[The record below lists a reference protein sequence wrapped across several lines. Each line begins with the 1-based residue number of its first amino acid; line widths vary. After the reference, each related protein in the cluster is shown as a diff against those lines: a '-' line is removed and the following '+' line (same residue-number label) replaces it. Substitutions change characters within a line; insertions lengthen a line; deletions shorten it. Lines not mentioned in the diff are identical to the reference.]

1 MKRILSLLLT
11 LMLSSS
17 AVFAY
22 DADLAGRLEQFYRPF
37 DGKTCAKA
45 LQQMPAPTFIKAVKA
60 GDNLFVLD
68 VRTSAETGLYGI
80 TLKDSLAVPMGKV
93 FAKETLDQIP
103 TDGKVVVICKGGTRA
118 MAVAMGLR
126 QIGFTNIFVLK
137 GGFAALAKE
146 LSPKTAY

>member
-1 MKRILSLLLT
+1 MKRILSVLIT
-11 LMLSSS
+11 LILSTS

-22 DADLAGRLEQFYRPF
+22 DAELASRFEQFYRPF
-37 DGKTCAKA
+37 DGKACAKA
-45 LQQMPAPTFIKAVKA
+45 LQQISPPDFIKAHKA
-60 GDNLFVLD
+60 GSKLFVLD
-68 VRTSAETGLYGI
+68 VRTPGETGLYGI

-93 FAKETLDQIP
+93 FTKEILDQIP

-126 QIGFTNIFVLK
+126 QIGFENAFVLK
-137 GGFAALAKE
+137 GGFASLTKT

>member
-1 MKRILSLLLT
+1 MKKILALLIT
-11 LMLSSS
+11 LILSSS

-22 DADLAGRLEQFYRPF
+22 DADLARRFEQFYSPF

-45 LQQMPAPTFIKAVKA
+45 LQQIPAPDFIKAIKA
-60 GDNLFVLD
+60 GEKLFVLD
-68 VRTSAETGLYGI
+68 VRTLGETGLYGI

-93 FAKETLDQIP
+93 FTKETLDQIP
-103 TDGKVVVICKGGTRA
+103 TDGKVVVICKGGHRA

-126 QIGFTNIFVLK
+126 QIGFKNTFVLK
-137 GGFAALAKE
+137 GGFAALSKT